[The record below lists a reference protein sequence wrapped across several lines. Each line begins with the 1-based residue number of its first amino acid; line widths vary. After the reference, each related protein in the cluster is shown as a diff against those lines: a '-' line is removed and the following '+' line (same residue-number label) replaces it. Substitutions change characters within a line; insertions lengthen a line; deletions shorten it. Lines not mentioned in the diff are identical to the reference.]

1 MGIGKYIRSGVG
13 LLGKTAMNYANGLT
27 GGIAGQVLDK
37 ATDLVSNNAGLIG
50 KVARNVGKSFL
61 DENTRNAISS
71 FTDKA
76 MKYIPE
82 GKIKTALSKVNN
94 VAQGRDANYS
104 PKGGFSIS
112 NMSNMAKKAANA
124 VASTANTVASTAKV
138 TQPLAYHT
146 VKGVASVGKGVGKL
160 LGKAATSYV
169 NRVKEVYKDPLADFR
184 RIGNFFRRKP
194 NNNTPASTPQSIPS
208 AVHSATPTVPTQI
221 TNNYSGRFVV

>member
-1 MGIGKYIRSGVG
+1 MGFGKYIRSGVG

-27 GGIAGQVLDK
+27 GGLAGQVLDK
-37 ATDLVSNNAGLIG
+37 ATDLVDKHSGLIG
-50 KVARNVGKSFL
+50 KVAKTVGNSFL
-61 DENTRNAISS
+61 NENTRNKISS

-94 VAQGRDANYS
+94 VAQGRDANYT
-104 PKGGFSIS
+104 PKGGFS
-112 NMSNMAKKAANA
+112 MSNMAKKAANVVTSA
-124 VASTANTVASTAKV
+124 AKTSAPVAK
-138 TQPLAYHT
+138 
-146 VKGVASVGKGVGKL
+146 SVGKGVGKL

-194 NNNTPASTPQSIPS
+194 NNDTPAST
-208 AVHSATPTVPTQI
+208 SATPTVPTRKPRVLMAEDL
-221 TNNYSGRFVV
+221 TV